1 MYRTYRRNKK
11 ALYIV
16 GFLFVLVAISIGYAY
31 LTSVLKING
40 TTNISKNTWDVHF
53 DGSKTEGDGVIKVE
67 AGLEGAT
74 APDGGIISY
83 GDSNHKADLSA
94 TLHQPGD
101 KVTYTLTI
109 LNTGSIDAKLHLPV
123 LTVDGATAGTGTLT
137 QSKGNIQFTVQ
148 GLAEGTSLPKNTG
161 STTVQVIA
169 EYIDT
174 AGNTTSGTQQSA
186 TATITIDAYQA
197 TA

>member
-1 MYRTYRRNKK
+1 MESKHKN
-11 ALYIV
+11 ALIGALLAV
-16 GFLFVLVAISIGYAY
+16 VFVMAVGYAAFAQT
-31 LTSVLKING
+31 LTING
-40 TTNISKNTWDVHF
+40 TATIDSTWDVHF
-53 DGSKTEGDGVIKVE
+53 DDTKTEGANVVDVTT
-67 AGLEGAT
+67 GLAGAT
-74 APDGGIISY
+74 APDGGEIGY
-83 GDSNHKADLSA
+83 QNGNQATLSA

-109 LNTGSIDAKLHLPV
+109 LNTGSIDAKLHAPV

-148 GLAEGTSLPKNTG
+148 GLDEGTSLPNTDG

-169 EYIDT
+169 EYIDS
-174 AGNTTSGTQQSA
+174 AGGDTTSGTQQSA

>member
-1 MYRTYRRNKK
+1 MESKHKN
-11 ALYIV
+11 ALIGALLAV
-16 GFLFVLVAISIGYAY
+16 VFVMAVGYAAFAQT
-31 LTSVLKING
+31 LTING
-40 TTNISKNTWDVHF
+40 TATIDSTWDVHF
-53 DGSKTEGDGVIKVE
+53 DDSKTEGAGVINAE
-67 AGLEGAT
+67 AGLVGAT
-74 APDGGIISY
+74 APDGGRISY
-83 GDSNHKADLSA
+83 EDSNHKANLSA

-109 LNTGSIDAKLHLPV
+109 LNTGSIDAALHEPV
-123 LTVDGATAGTGTLT
+123 LTVEGATAGTGLT

-148 GLAEGTSLPKNTG
+148 GLAEGTSLPKTSG
-161 STTVQVIA
+161 STTVKVIA

-174 AGNTTSGTQQSA
+174 AGNTTSGTKQSA

>member
-1 MYRTYRRNKK
+1 MESKHKN
-11 ALYIV
+11 ALIGALLAV
-16 GFLFVLVAISIGYAY
+16 VFVMAVGYAAFAQT
-31 LTSVLKING
+31 LTING
-40 TTNISKNTWDVHF
+40 SATIDSTWDVHF
-53 DGSKTEGDGVIKVE
+53 DGSKTEGAGIVDAE
-67 AGLEGAT
+67 AGLVGAT

-83 GDSNHKADLSA
+83 EDTNHKANLSA

-109 LNTGSIDAKLHLPV
+109 LNTGSIDAALHEPV
-123 LTVDGATAGTGTLT
+123 LTVEGATAGSGLT

-148 GLAEGTSLPKNTG
+148 GLAEGTSLPNTSG
-161 STTVQVIA
+161 STTVKVIA
-169 EYIDT
+169 EYIDSDG
-174 AGNTTSGTQQSA
+174 GNTTSGTEQSA

>member
-1 MYRTYRRNKK
+1 MESKHKN
-11 ALYIV
+11 ALIGALLAV
-16 GFLFVLVAISIGYAY
+16 VFVMAVGYAAFAQT
-31 LTSVLKING
+31 LTING
-40 TTNISKNTWDVHF
+40 SATIDSTWDVHF
-53 DGSKTEGDGVIKVE
+53 DGSKTEGAGIVDAE

-74 APDGGIISY
+74 APDGGRISY
-83 GDSNHKADLSA
+83 TDTNHKANLSA

-109 LNTGSIDAKLHLPV
+109 LNTGSIDAALHEPV
-123 LTVDGATAGTGTLT
+123 LTVEGATAGTGLT

-148 GLAEGTSLPKNTG
+148 GLAEGTSLPKTSG
-161 STTVQVIA
+161 STTVKVIA
-169 EYIDT
+169 EYIDS
-174 AGNTTSGTQQSA
+174 AGGNTTSGTEQTA

>member
-1 MYRTYRRNKK
+1 MESKHKN
-11 ALYIV
+11 ALIGALLAV
-16 GFLFVLVAISIGYAY
+16 VFVMAVGYAAFAQT
-31 LTSVLKING
+31 LTING
-40 TTNISKNTWDVHF
+40 SATIDSTWDVHF
-53 DGSKTEGDGVIKVE
+53 DGSKTEGAGIVDAE

-74 APDGGIISY
+74 APDGGRISY
-83 GDSNHKADLSA
+83 TDTNHKANLSA

-109 LNTGSIDAKLHLPV
+109 LNTGSIDAALHEPV
-123 LTVDGATAGTGTLT
+123 LTVEGATAGTGLT

-148 GLAEGTSLPKNTG
+148 GLAEGTSLPKTSG
-161 STTVQVIA
+161 STTVKVIA
-169 EYIDT
+169 ECIDS
-174 AGNTTSGTQQSA
+174 AGGNTTSGTEQTA

>member
-1 MYRTYRRNKK
+1 MESKHKN
-11 ALYIV
+11 ALIGALLAV
-16 GFLFVLVAISIGYAY
+16 VFVMAVGYAAFAQT
-31 LTSVLKING
+31 LTING
-40 TTNISKNTWDVHF
+40 TATIDSTWDVHF
-53 DGSKTEGDGVIKVE
+53 DASKTEGAGVINAE
-67 AGLEGAT
+67 AGLAGAT
-74 APDGGIISY
+74 APDGGTIRY
-83 GDSNHKADLSA
+83 EDSNHKANLSA

-109 LNTGSIDAKLHLPV
+109 LNTGSIDAALHQPV

-148 GLAEGTSLPKNTG
+148 GLAEGTSLPKTSG

-174 AGNTTSGTQQSA
+174 ADGNTSSGTEQSA

>member
-1 MYRTYRRNKK
+1 MESKHKN
-11 ALYIV
+11 ALIGALLAV
-16 GFLFVLVAISIGYAY
+16 VFVMAVGYAAFAQT
-31 LTSVLKING
+31 LTING
-40 TTNISKNTWDVHF
+40 TATIDSTWDVHF
-53 DGSKTEGDGVIKVE
+53 DDSKTEGAGVINAE
-67 AGLEGAT
+67 AGLAGAT
-74 APDGGIISY
+74 APDGGEIGY
-83 GDSNHKADLSA
+83 QNGNQATLSA

>member
-1 MYRTYRRNKK
+1 MESKHKN
-11 ALYIV
+11 ALIGALLAV
-16 GFLFVLVAISIGYAY
+16 VFVMAVGYAAFAQT
-31 LTSVLKING
+31 LTING
-40 TTNISKNTWDVHF
+40 SATIDSTWDVHF
-53 DGSKTEGDGVIKVE
+53 DGSKTEGAGVIDVTT
-67 AGLEGAT
+67 GLEGAT
-74 APDGGIISY
+74 APSGGIISY
-83 GDSNHKADLSA
+83 DDSNHKANLSA

-101 KVTYTLTI
+101 RVTYTLTI
-109 LNTGSIDAKLHLPV
+109 LNTGSIDAALHQPV

-148 GLAEGTSLPKNTG
+148 GLDEGTSLPKTSG

-169 EYIDT
+169 QYIDSPG
-174 AGNTTSGTQQSA
+174 GNTTSGTEQTA

>member
-1 MYRTYRRNKK
+1 MESKHKN
-11 ALYIV
+11 ALIGALLAV
-16 GFLFVLVAISIGYAY
+16 VFVMAVGYAAFAQT
-31 LTSVLKING
+31 LTING
-40 TTNISKNTWDVHF
+40 SASIDSTWDVHF
-53 DGSKTEGDGVIKVE
+53 DGSKTEGAGIVDVE

-83 GDSNHKADLSA
+83 ADTNHKANLSA

-109 LNTGSIDAKLHLPV
+109 LNTGSIDAALHEPD
-123 LTVDGATAGTGTLT
+123 LTVEGATAGTGTLT

-148 GLAEGTSLPKNTG
+148 GLAEGTSLPKTSG
-161 STTVQVIA
+161 STTVKVIA
-169 EYIDT
+169 EYIDS
-174 AGNTTSGTQQSA
+174 ADGDTTSGTTQSA

>member
-1 MYRTYRRNKK
+1 MESKHKN
-11 ALYIV
+11 ALIGALLAV
-16 GFLFVLVAISIGYAY
+16 VFVMAVGYAAFAQT
-31 LTSVLKING
+31 LTING
-40 TTNISKNTWDVHF
+40 TATIDSTWDVHF
-53 DGSKTEGDGVIKVE
+53 DDSKTEGAGVINAE
-67 AGLEGAT
+67 AGLAGAT
-74 APDGGIISY
+74 APDGGEIGY
-83 GDSNHKADLSA
+83 QNGNQATLSA

-109 LNTGSIDAKLHLPV
+109 LNTGSIDAKLHKPV

-186 TATITIDAYQA
+186 TATITIDAYQP

>member
-1 MYRTYRRNKK
+1 MESKHKN
-11 ALYIV
+11 ALIGALLAV
-16 GFLFVLVAISIGYAY
+16 VFVMAVGYAAFAQT
-31 LTSVLKING
+31 LTING
-40 TTNISKNTWDVHF
+40 TASIDSTWNVHF
-53 DGSKTEGDGVIKVE
+53 DGSKTEGAGVIEVE

-74 APDGGIISY
+74 APNGGTISY
-83 GDSNHKADLSA
+83 TDSDHKASLNAS
-94 TLHQPGD
+94 LNQPGD

-109 LNTGSIDAKLHLPV
+109 LNTGTIDAKLHAPV
-123 LTVDGATAGTGTLT
+123 LTVEGATAGTGTLT

-148 GLAEGTSLPKNTG
+148 GLAEGTSLPNTTG

-169 EYIDT
+169 EYIDS
-174 AGNTTSGTQQSA
+174 AGGDTTSGTEQSA

>member
-1 MYRTYRRNKK
+1 MESKHKN
-11 ALYIV
+11 ALIGALLAV
-16 GFLFVLVAISIGYAY
+16 VFVMAVGYAAFAQT
-31 LTSVLKING
+31 LTING
-40 TTNISKNTWDVHF
+40 TATIDSTWNVHF
-53 DGSKTEGDGVIKVE
+53 DDTKTEGAGVIDVTT
-67 AGLEGAT
+67 GLAGAT
-74 APDGGIISY
+74 APDGGTIAYS
-83 GDSNHKADLSA
+83 DSNHKADLSA

-109 LNTGSIDAKLHLPV
+109 LNTGSIDAALHEPV
-123 LTVDGATAGTGTLT
+123 LTVEGATAGTGTLT
-137 QSKGNIQFTVQ
+137 QSKGNIQFSVQ
-148 GLAEGTSLPKNTG
+148 GLADGTSLPNTSG

-174 AGNTTSGTQQSA
+174 AGNTTSGTEQTA

>member
-1 MYRTYRRNKK
+1 MESKHKN
-11 ALYIV
+11 ALIGALLAV
-16 GFLFVLVAISIGYAY
+16 VFVMAVGYAAFAQT
-31 LTSVLKING
+31 LTING
-40 TTNISKNTWDVHF
+40 TATIDSTWDVHF
-53 DGSKTEGDGVIKVE
+53 DDTKTEGAGVINAE
-67 AGLEGAT
+67 AGLVGAT
-74 APDGGIISY
+74 APDGGRISY
-83 GDSNHKADLSA
+83 EDSNHKANLSA

-109 LNTGSIDAKLHLPV
+109 LNTGSIDAALHQPV
-123 LTVDGATAGTGTLT
+123 LTVEGATAGSGLT

-148 GLAEGTSLPKNTG
+148 GLAEGTSLPNTSG

-169 EYIDT
+169 EYIDSD
-174 AGNTTSGTQQSA
+174 GGDTTSGTRQSA

>member
-1 MYRTYRRNKK
+1 MESKHKN
-11 ALYIV
+11 ALIGALLAV
-16 GFLFVLVAISIGYAY
+16 VFVMAVGYAAFAQT
-31 LTSVLKING
+31 LTISG
-40 TTNISKNTWDVHF
+40 TASIDSTWNVHF
-53 DGSKTEGDGVIKVE
+53 DGSKTEGAGVIEVE

-74 APDGGIISY
+74 APDGGTISY
-83 GDSNHKADLSA
+83 TDSDHKASLNAS
-94 TLHQPGD
+94 LNQPGD

-109 LNTGSIDAKLHLPV
+109 LNTGTIDAKLHAPV
-123 LTVDGATAGTGTLT
+123 LTVEGATAGSGLT

-148 GLAEGTSLPKNTG
+148 GLAEGTSLPNTTG

-169 EYIDT
+169 EYIDS
-174 AGNTTSGTQQSA
+174 AGGDTTSGTEQSA

>member
-1 MYRTYRRNKK
+1 MESKHKN
-11 ALYIV
+11 ALIGALLAV
-16 GFLFVLVAISIGYAY
+16 VFVMAVGYAAFAQT
-31 LTSVLKING
+31 LTING
-40 TTNISKNTWDVHF
+40 TATIDSTWDVHF
-53 DGSKTEGDGVIKVE
+53 DDSKTEGAGVIDAE
-67 AGLEGAT
+67 AGLVGAT
-74 APDGGIISY
+74 APDGGRISY
-83 GDSNHKADLSA
+83 EDSNHKANLSA

-109 LNTGSIDAKLHLPV
+109 LNTGSIDAALHEPV
-123 LTVDGATAGTGTLT
+123 LTVEGATAGTGLT

-148 GLAEGTSLPKNTG
+148 GLAEGTSLPKTSG

-169 EYIDT
+169 EYIDS
-174 AGNTTSGTQQSA
+174 AGGNTTSGTEQTA

>member
-1 MYRTYRRNKK
+1 MESKHKN
-11 ALYIV
+11 ALIGALLAV
-16 GFLFVLVAISIGYAY
+16 VFVMAVGYAAFAQT
-31 LTSVLKING
+31 LTING
-40 TTNISKNTWDVHF
+40 TASIDSTWNVHF
-53 DGSKTEGDGVIKVE
+53 DDSKTEGDGVIDVTT
-67 AGLEGAT
+67 GLAGAT
-74 APDGGIISY
+74 APSGGRISY
-83 GDSNHKADLSA
+83 SDSNHKADLSA

-123 LTVDGATAGTGTLT
+123 LTVEGATAGTGTLT

-148 GLAEGTSLPKNTG
+148 GLVEGTSLPNTTG

-169 EYIDT
+169 EYIDS
-174 AGNTTSGTQQSA
+174 AGGDTTSGTQQSA

>member
-1 MYRTYRRNKK
+1 MESKHKN
-11 ALYIV
+11 ALIGALLAV
-16 GFLFVLVAISIGYAY
+16 VFVMAVGYAAFAQT
-31 LTSVLKING
+31 LTING
-40 TTNISKNTWDVHF
+40 TATIDSTWDVHF
-53 DGSKTEGDGVIKVE
+53 DDSKTEGAGIVDVE

-74 APDGGIISY
+74 APNGGRISY
-83 GDSNHKADLSA
+83 TDTNHKANLSA

-109 LNTGSIDAKLHLPV
+109 LNTGSIDAALHEPV
-123 LTVDGATAGTGTLT
+123 LTVEGATAGTGLT

-148 GLAEGTSLPKNTG
+148 GLAEGTSLPKTSG
-161 STTVQVIA
+161 STTVKVIA
-169 EYIDT
+169 EYIDS
-174 AGNTTSGTQQSA
+174 AGGNTTSGTEQTA

>member
-1 MYRTYRRNKK
+1 MESKHKN
-11 ALYIV
+11 ALIGALLAV
-16 GFLFVLVAISIGYAY
+16 VFVMAVGYAAFAQT
-31 LTSVLKING
+31 LTING
-40 TTNISKNTWDVHF
+40 SATIDSTWDVHF
-53 DGSKTEGDGVIKVE
+53 DGSKTEGAGIVDAE

-74 APDGGIISY
+74 APDGGRISY
-83 GDSNHKADLSA
+83 TDTNHKANLSA

-109 LNTGSIDAKLHLPV
+109 LNTGSIDAALHEPV
-123 LTVDGATAGTGTLT
+123 LTVEGATAGTGLT

-148 GLAEGTSLPKNTG
+148 GLAEGTSLPKTSG

-169 EYIDT
+169 EYIDS
-174 AGNTTSGTQQSA
+174 AGGNTTSGTEQSA

>member
-1 MYRTYRRNKK
+1 METKHKNILIG
-11 ALYIV
+11 ALLAV
-16 GFLFVLVAISIGYAY
+16 VFVMAVGYAAFAQT
-31 LTSVLKING
+31 LTING
-40 TTNISKNTWDVHF
+40 TASIDSTWDVHF
-53 DGSKTEGDGVIKVE
+53 DGSKTEGAGIVDAE
-67 AGLEGAT
+67 AGLVGAT
-74 APDGGIISY
+74 APNGGRISY
-83 GDSNHKADLSA
+83 EDTNHKAILSA

-109 LNTGSIDAKLHLPV
+109 LNTGSIDAKLHKPV

-186 TATITIDAYQA
+186 TATITIDAYQP

>member
-1 MYRTYRRNKK
+1 MESKHKN
-11 ALYIV
+11 ALIGALLAV
-16 GFLFVLVAISIGYAY
+16 VFVMAVGYAAFAQT
-31 LTSVLKING
+31 LTING
-40 TTNISKNTWDVHF
+40 TATIDSTWDVHF
-53 DGSKTEGDGVIKVE
+53 DDSKTEGAGVINAV
-67 AGLEGAT
+67 AGLAGAT
-74 APDGGIISY
+74 APDGGRIGY
-83 GDSNHKADLSA
+83 QNGNQATLSA

-109 LNTGSIDAKLHLPV
+109 LNTGSIDAALHKPV
-123 LTVDGATAGTGTLT
+123 LNVDGATAGSGLT

-148 GLAEGTSLPKNTG
+148 GLAEGTSLPNTDG

-174 AGNTTSGTQQSA
+174 AGNTTSGTRQSA
-186 TATITIDAYQA
+186 TATITIDAYQP

>member
-1 MYRTYRRNKK
+1 MESKHKN
-11 ALYIV
+11 ALIGALLAV
-16 GFLFVLVAISIGYAY
+16 VFVMAVGYAAFAQT
-31 LTSVLKING
+31 LTING
-40 TTNISKNTWDVHF
+40 TATIDSTWDVHF
-53 DGSKTEGDGVIKVE
+53 DDSKTEGTGVINAE

-74 APDGGIISY
+74 APDGGRISY
-83 GDSNHKADLSA
+83 VDSNHKANLSA

-109 LNTGSIDAKLHLPV
+109 LNTGSIDAALHEPV
-123 LTVDGATAGTGTLT
+123 LTVEGATAGSGLT

-148 GLAEGTSLPKNTG
+148 GLAEGTSLPKTSG

-169 EYIDT
+169 EYIDS
-174 AGNTTSGTQQSA
+174 AGGNTTSGTEQSA

>member
-1 MYRTYRRNKK
+1 MESKHKN
-11 ALYIV
+11 ALIGALLAV
-16 GFLFVLVAISIGYAY
+16 VFVMAVGYAAFAQT
-31 LTSVLKING
+31 LTING
-40 TTNISKNTWDVHF
+40 TASIDSTWDVHF
-53 DGSKTEGDGVIKVE
+53 DDSKTEGAGVINAE
-67 AGLEGAT
+67 AGLAGAT
-74 APDGGIISY
+74 APDGGEIGY
-83 GDSNHKADLSA
+83 QNGNQATLSA

-109 LNTGSIDAKLHLPV
+109 LNTGSIDAKLHKPV

-186 TATITIDAYQA
+186 TATITIDAYQP

>member
-1 MYRTYRRNKK
+1 MESKHKN
-11 ALYIV
+11 ALIGALLAV
-16 GFLFVLVAISIGYAY
+16 VFVMAVGYAAFAQT
-31 LTSVLKING
+31 LTING
-40 TTNISKNTWDVHF
+40 TATIDSTWNVHF
-53 DGSKTEGDGVIKVE
+53 DDSKTEGAGIVDVE

-74 APDGGIISY
+74 APNGGRISY
-83 GDSNHKADLSA
+83 TDTNHKANLSA

-109 LNTGSIDAKLHLPV
+109 LNTGSIDAALHEPV
-123 LTVDGATAGTGTLT
+123 LTVEGATAGTGLT

-148 GLAEGTSLPKNTG
+148 GLAEGTSLPKTSG

-174 AGNTTSGTQQSA
+174 AGNTTSGTEQSA

>member
-1 MYRTYRRNKK
+1 MESKHKN
-11 ALYIV
+11 ALIGALLAV
-16 GFLFVLVAISIGYAY
+16 VFVMAVGYAAFAQT
-31 LTSVLKING
+31 LTING
-40 TTNISKNTWDVHF
+40 SATIDSTWDVHF
-53 DGSKTEGDGVIKVE
+53 DGSKTEGAGIVDAE

-74 APDGGIISY
+74 APDGGRISY
-83 GDSNHKADLSA
+83 TDTNHKANLSA

-109 LNTGSIDAKLHLPV
+109 LNTGSIDAALHEPV
-123 LTVDGATAGTGTLT
+123 LTVEGATAGTGLT

-148 GLAEGTSLPKNTG
+148 GLAEGTSLPKTSG
-161 STTVQVIA
+161 STTVKVIA
-169 EYIDT
+169 EYIDS
-174 AGNTTSGTQQSA
+174 AGGNTTSGTEQSA